1 MSECGSKGCGCVAT
15 PISLSEPSTN
25 DARLTRTL
33 YRIDNMDCP
42 TEEALIRDKL
52 SKLSGVAG
60 LEFNLMQR
68 TLTVS
73 HAMPSLTPVEQAL
86 SVIGMRAVRM
96 DEAPTNQSTVLAIAK
111 MDCPTEEGLIR
122 GKLAGMA
129 GVMALDFNLVQRT
142 LTVSHAGSF
151 LEYLLMTSFLGEI
164 RFG

>member
-33 YRIDNMDCP
+33 YRIN
-42 TEEALIRDKL
+42 
-52 SKLSGVAG
+52 
-60 LEFNLMQR
+60 N
-68 TLTVS
+68 
-73 HAMPSLTPVEQAL
+73 
-86 SVIGMRAVRM
+86 
-96 DEAPTNQSTVLAIAK
+96 

-129 GVMALDFNLVQRT
+129 GVRALDFNLVQRT